1 MVWRGSIPDCS
12 FREKTTQEHATDSSK
27 EKYHQRFPR
36 GGGGGRKRDSIGRT
50 QRYRHGLSGLE
61 GRQTWSVGVVRFAS
75 TLEAC
80 VSTKGEWRVGAH
92 ILYLLRRWRILVRT
106 HSTGNLL
113 AAEEPCTNSHYPDL
127 EPQAGDVFEEDDP
140 LLELLRTQD
149 YMRPSTET

>member
-36 GGGGGRKRDSIGRT
+36 GGGGGRKRDLIGRI
-50 QRYRHGLSGLE
+50 QRYRHGLSWLE

-80 VSTKGEWRVGAH
+80 VSPKGEWRVGARQRSDSAQ
-92 ILYLLRRWRILVRT
+92 ILYLLRRWR
-106 HSTGNLL
+106 NLL

-127 EPQAGDVFEEDDP
+127 ESQAGDVFEEDDP
-140 LLELLRTQD
+140 LLKLLRTQD